1 MHTDPVQWARIRKL
15 VLIDGQSIRGVAR
28 SQRLSR
34 AVVRKMLAQEQPA
47 KYRRPSR
54 PPAIAPYV
62 PTITSMLIEDEAK
75 PQRERRTMKA
85 IYESLRDQHGSLGS
99 YDAVRRQCRKA
110 QSSYVKIAV
119 RPFGFDASDACVA
132 FAQGSRAYR
141 LKADA
146 AAAGSTI
153 ALSLERDRRAE
164 QGLEVAHW
172 INELRGNHLG
182 TPLRVSAEVASK
194 LLPCVH
200 DPSSRRR
207 NRAITVLAYAQG
219 FPIRRISAC
228 LGLSRNSCRRHIRA
242 FQAGGVEQLLAPI
255 SRGVLKAQQEDLKA
269 AVFRILHEPPKDHG
283 INRTS
288 WTMRDL
294 RMVLTSVGHPAC
306 LHVVRQIVKDA
317 GWKWRKARIVLTSQD
332 PAYREKLAAVQTILG
347 KLASDEAF
355 FSIDEFGPF
364 AVKMKS
370 GVKLDPPGPHR
381 VVPQWQRSKGCM
393 IMTAALELSG
403 NQVTHFYSERKNTA
417 EMIRMMEVL
426 IEQYADRR
434 TLYLSWDAASWHMSK
449 KLHQRIQDHN
459 AIAEV
464 ARRPRVETAPLP
476 AGAQFLN
483 VIESIFSG
491 MARATIHNSNYES
504 VDEARAAINSYFAER
519 NQHFRE
525 HPKRAGKRI
534 WGEERSEAT
543 FSDSNNC
550 KDPRWR

>member
-119 RPFGFDASDACVA
+119 RPFGFDASGACVA

-464 ARRPRVETAPLP
+464 VSVRAR
-476 AGAQFLN
+476 G
-483 VIESIFSG
+483 VISG
-491 MARATIHNSNYES
+491 
-504 VDEARAAINSYFAER
+504 VD
-519 NQHFRE
+519 
-525 HPKRAGKRI
+525 
-534 WGEERSEAT
+534 
-543 FSDSNNC
+543 
-550 KDPRWR
+550 

>member
-119 RPFGFDASDACVA
+119 RPFGFDASGACVA

-242 FQAGGVEQLLAPI
+242 FQAGGVEQF
-255 SRGVLKAQQEDLKA
+255 E
-269 AVFRILHEPPKDHG
+269 
-283 INRTS
+283 
-288 WTMRDL
+288 
-294 RMVLTSVGHPAC
+294 
-306 LHVVRQIVKDA
+306 
-317 GWKWRKARIVLTSQD
+317 
-332 PAYREKLAAVQTILG
+332 
-347 KLASDEAF
+347 
-355 FSIDEFGPF
+355 
-364 AVKMKS
+364 
-370 GVKLDPPGPHR
+370 
-381 VVPQWQRSKGCM
+381 VVP
-393 IMTAALELSG
+393 
-403 NQVTHFYSERKNTA
+403 
-417 EMIRMMEVL
+417 
-426 IEQYADRR
+426 
-434 TLYLSWDAASWHMSK
+434 
-449 KLHQRIQDHN
+449 
-459 AIAEV
+459 
-464 ARRPRVETAPLP
+464 
-476 AGAQFLN
+476 
-483 VIESIFSG
+483 IFWTG
-491 MARATIHNSNYES
+491 
-504 VDEARAAINSYFAER
+504 
-519 NQHFRE
+519 
-525 HPKRAGKRI
+525 
-534 WGEERSEAT
+534 
-543 FSDSNNC
+543 
-550 KDPRWR
+550 

>member
-1 MHTDPVQWARIRKL
+1 MHTDPVQWSRIRKL
-15 VLIDGQSIRGVAR
+15 VLIEGQSIRGVAR

-34 AVVRKMLAQEQPA
+34 TVVRKMLMQEQPA
-47 KYRRPSR
+47 KYRRPCR
-54 PPAIAPYV
+54 PAAITPYV
-62 PTITSMLIEDEAK
+62 STINSMLTEDEAK

-85 IYESLRDQHGSLGS
+85 VYESLRDQHGYLGS
-99 YDAVRRQCRKA
+99 YDALRRQCRKA
-110 QSSYVKIAV
+110 QSSYMKIAV
-119 RPFGFDASDACVA
+119 RAPNIASGASLA
-132 FAQGSRAYR
+132 FAQGSRAYQ
-141 LKADA
+141 LKANA
-146 AAAGSTI
+146 AAAGSSI
-153 ALSLERDRRAE
+153 VLSLERDRRAE
-164 QGLEVAHW
+164 HGLEVAHW
-172 INELRGNHLG
+172 INELRGGHLG
-182 TPLRVSAEVASK
+182 TPLRVSADVASK

-200 DPSSRRR
+200 DPSRRRR

-242 FQAGGVEQLLAPI
+242 FQAGGVEQLLAPM
-255 SRGVLKAQQEDLKA
+255 SRGVLKAEQEDLKA
-269 AVFRILHEPPKDHG
+269 AVFRILHQPPKDHG

-294 RMVLTSVGHPAC
+294 RTVLTSVGHPAC
-306 LHVVRQIVKDA
+306 HHVVRQIIKDA

-347 KLASDEAF
+347 KLAPDEAF

-364 AVKMKS
+364 AVKMKP
-370 GVKLDPPGPHR
+370 GIQLDPPGPHR
-381 VVPQWQRSKGCM
+381 VVPQWQRSRGCM

-449 KLHQRIQDHN
+449 KLRQRIGDHN
-459 AIAEV
+459 AIAK
-464 ARRPRVETAPLP
+464 AAGRPRVETAPLP

-491 MARATIHNSNYES
+491 MARAIIHNSNYVS
-504 VDEARAAINSYFAER
+504 VDEARAAINSYFSER
-519 NQHFRE
+519 NQHFCE

-534 WGEERSEAT
+534 WGEERIEAA
-543 FSDSNNC
+543 FLDSNNC